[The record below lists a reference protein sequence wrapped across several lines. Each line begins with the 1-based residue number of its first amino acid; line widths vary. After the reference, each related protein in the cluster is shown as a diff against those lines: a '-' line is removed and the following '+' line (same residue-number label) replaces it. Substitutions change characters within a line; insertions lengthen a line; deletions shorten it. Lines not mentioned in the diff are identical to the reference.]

1 MSENDYNLNNSF
13 DNYQNMMN
21 EPFKRNKTY
30 NVNTEAIPKRY
41 KSPVI
46 YDVGVDNYV
55 FNEIKK
61 AKYQGAFD
69 PGSLGNKNIFL
80 DSNKT
85 NKNSGYNQQKM
96 KKKAN
101 YNRVGEGK
109 NLLILKSETQYPINY
124 GYNTLTQ
131 DMNNEQRQGK
141 NIYNFNNYYIET
153 KNNNYRNI
161 YARSNENKRNFNSP
175 SNNERKKD
183 YLLQNNNYQNKTIN
197 LEKLNKDYD
206 KRFNEQNR
214 TLYEKYSTNTISFNN
229 PLKNYSAPFAPSRN
243 SNFIKKNTMNYVN
256 ARKINN
262 ISKDENELINDTYN
276 FENDNV
282 FDDYI
287 FNERSIDKND
297 ANKDVKLINFYRRK
311 ILNLFFWHINNFYK
325 LYFKSLFKE
334 IMDILRRY
342 TNNQK
347 HNFESKTISNIAE
360 IKKTLKKNSFY
371 YGKNRKYNNI
381 LKEVKMK
388 KDINNIQ
395 FENENNNNNEII
407 ENEKHLN
414 KESNNIEN
422 RDKKLYNKNYSDKKI
437 ASDRKPINKKMF
449 IGNNNNDQT
458 KKYIKKKIP
467 QGIYGKKIVHQNF
480 NKIINSNEKNNEG
493 INNNKIQQNNH
504 TKKIEN
510 TPIIRKKLK
519 FPKSAFKNNQI
530 YNSGIKIIDNNY
542 LNNNNNN
549 DNDSINSDDLKF
561 ENNVDKNQPES
572 DKNFSDNFAID
583 KNANYIIQSQSDKK
597 NENIDLNIKENEFEN
612 SPNKNLENA
621 ITIITKVIENK
632 ERDDKKNKIAYLI
645 KIINN
650 KINRDKNKNFELINK
665 YFNKLKQF
673 KNEVPEEEKKPQKKF
688 DELNNKGLIKK
699 TKLKR
704 NKKIIKKNSFLSDL
718 EDNKE
723 KIDLSFENNIYKSE
737 DDDKYRNKRN
747 KDKIRIIIKQIKLQ
761 NKNIGNNN
769 QYDYY
774 RPKTPTKQNKTN
786 IIENNNK
793 TPKIII
799 KKTINIIVNKSKDN
813 INESNNKNKKE
824 LNEIE
829 NDFNLKEKD
838 DKQILNNIE
847 KKDDENDLMNLDIDI
862 KDNNINNINNEIEQE
877 IIEDNVDEDISTKIK
892 LNKNVVEKIN
902 NGDFI
907 TETEK
912 YEDYQNFIFYLRA
925 QLIYC
930 FLTNKN
936 HEDSLLD

>member
-13 DNYQNMMN
+13 DYYQNVMN
-21 EPFKRNKTY
+21 QPFKRNKTY
-30 NVNTEAIPKRY
+30 NINTEAIPKRY

-85 NKNSGYNQQKM
+85 YNKNSGYNQQKM

-101 YNRVGEGK
+101 YNRLGEGK

-124 GYNTLTQ
+124 GYNTVNQ
-131 DMNNEQRQGK
+131 DVNNDPRQGK

-161 YARSNENKRNFNSP
+161 YARSNDNKRNFNSP
-175 SNNERKKD
+175 SNNERNKN
-183 YLLQNNNYQNKTIN
+183 YLLKDNNYLTKTIN
-197 LEKLNKDYD
+197 LQKLNRDYD
-206 KRFNEQNR
+206 KRFNEPNK

-229 PLKNYSAPFAPSRN
+229 PLKNYSPTFAPSRN
-243 SNFIKKNTMNYVN
+243 TNLIKKNTMNYLN
-256 ARKINN
+256 QKKFNN
-262 ISKDENELINDTYN
+262 ISKDENEIINDTYN
-276 FENDNV
+276 FDIDNE

-287 FNERSIDKND
+287 FNERSIDKKD

-334 IMDILRRY
+334 IIDILRRN
-342 TNNQK
+342 TGNTK
-347 HNFESKTISNIAE
+347 HNFENKTIKNIAE

-371 YGKNRKYNNI
+371 YGKNRKYNNV
-381 LKEVKMK
+381 LKEVQMK
-388 KDINNIQ
+388 KDINNLQ
-395 FENENNNNNEII
+395 LENENNNYEIF
-407 ENEKHLN
+407 EDEKHLN
-414 KESNNIEN
+414 TVSNNIEN
-422 RDKKLYNKNYSDKKI
+422 KVKKLYNINNSNKKI
-437 ASDRKPINKKMF
+437 ASDKKKINKKIF
-449 IGNNNNDQT
+449 IGNKNNDQT

-467 QGIYGKKIVHQNF
+467 QGIYGKKIVPQKY
-480 NKIINSNEKNNEG
+480 NKLINSNEKNNEG
-493 INNNKIQQNNH
+493 INNKNIQQNNLI
-504 TKKIEN
+504 KKIEN

-519 FPKSAFKNNQI
+519 FPKSAFKDNQI
-530 YNSGIKIIDNNY
+530 FNSGIKIIDNNY
-542 LNNNNNN
+542 LKNNNNNNN
-549 DNDSINSDDLKF
+549 DSIKF
-561 ENNVDKNQPES
+561 DKQELENNKDKNLPENDQIFS
-572 DKNFSDNFAID
+572 ENFSID
-583 KNANYIIQSQSDKK
+583 KNVNYTIQNQSDKK
-597 NENIDLNIKENEFEN
+597 NEYIELNSKENDLDN
-612 SPNKNLENA
+612 TSTNRNLENA

-632 ERDDKKNKIAYLI
+632 EKDDKKNKIAFLI

-650 KINRDKNKNFELINK
+650 KINKDKAKNFELINK
-665 YFNKLKQF
+665 YFNKLKQI
-673 KNEVPEEEKKPQKKF
+673 KNENSEEEEKKSTKKL
-688 DELNNKGLIKK
+688 ELNKGLIKK

-704 NKKIIKKNSFLSDL
+704 NKKLKKNLFLSDL

-723 KIDLSFENNIYKSE
+723 KIDLSFEKNAYKSE

-747 KDKIRIIIKQIKLQ
+747 KDKIRIIIKQTKLQ
-761 NKNIGNNN
+761 ENRDNYH

-774 RPKTPTKQNKTN
+774 KPKTPTKQKTN
-786 IIENNNK
+786 YIIENNNNK

-799 KKTINIIVNKSKDN
+799 KKTINIIVNKAKNN
-813 INESNNKNKKE
+813 INEPNNENKNK
-824 LNEIE
+824 LNEFE
-829 NDFNLKEKD
+829 NNLNINKKD
-838 DKQILNNIE
+838 SDKQILNDID
-847 KKDDENDLMNLDIDI
+847 KKDDENNLMNSDIDI
-862 KDNNINNINNEIEQE
+862 KENNKSNENKEE
-877 IIEDNVDEDISTKIK
+877 IIEDNFDEDFSNNVI
-892 LNKNVVEKIN
+892 LNKKSDEKIDN
-902 NGDFI
+902 TPFI

>member
-13 DNYQNMMN
+13 DNYQNVMN
-21 EPFKRNKTY
+21 QPFKRNKTY
-30 NVNTEAIPKRY
+30 NINTEAIPKRY

-85 NKNSGYNQQKM
+85 YNKNSGYNQQKM

-101 YNRVGEGK
+101 YNRLGEGK

-124 GYNTLTQ
+124 GYNTVNQ
-131 DMNNEQRQGK
+131 DVNNDPRQGK

-161 YARSNENKRNFNSP
+161 YARSNDNKRNFNSP
-175 SNNERKKD
+175 SNNERNKN
-183 YLLQNNNYQNKTIN
+183 YLLKDNNYLTKTIN
-197 LEKLNKDYD
+197 LQKLNRDYD
-206 KRFNEQNR
+206 KRFNEPNK

-229 PLKNYSAPFAPSRN
+229 PLKNYSPTFAPSRN
-243 SNFIKKNTMNYVN
+243 TNLIKKNTMNYLN
-256 ARKINN
+256 QKKFNN
-262 ISKDENELINDTYN
+262 ISKDENEIINDTYN
-276 FENDNV
+276 FDIDNE

-287 FNERSIDKND
+287 FNERSIDKKD

-334 IMDILRRY
+334 IIDILRRN
-342 TNNQK
+342 TGNTK
-347 HNFESKTISNIAE
+347 HNFENKTIKNIAE

-371 YGKNRKYNNI
+371 YGKNRKYNNV
-381 LKEVKMK
+381 LKEVQMK
-388 KDINNIQ
+388 KDINNLQ
-395 FENENNNNNEII
+395 LENENNNYEIF
-407 ENEKHLN
+407 EDEKHLN
-414 KESNNIEN
+414 TESNNIEN
-422 RDKKLYNKNYSDKKI
+422 KVKKLYNINNSNKKI
-437 ASDRKPINKKMF
+437 ASDKKQINKKIF
-449 IGNNNNDQT
+449 IGNKNNDQT

-467 QGIYGKKIVHQNF
+467 QGIYGKKIVPQKY
-480 NKIINSNEKNNEG
+480 NKLINSNEKNNEG
-493 INNNKIQQNNH
+493 INNKNIQQNNLI
-504 TKKIEN
+504 KKIEN

-519 FPKSAFKNNQI
+519 FPKSAFKDNQI
-530 YNSGIKIIDNNY
+530 FNSGIKIIDNNY
-542 LNNNNNN
+542 LKNNNNNNN
-549 DNDSINSDDLKF
+549 DSIKF
-561 ENNVDKNQPES
+561 DKQELENNKDKNLPENDQIFS
-572 DKNFSDNFAID
+572 ENFSID
-583 KNANYIIQSQSDKK
+583 KNVNYTIQNQSDKK
-597 NENIDLNIKENEFEN
+597 NEYIELNSKENDLDN
-612 SPNKNLENA
+612 TSTNRNLENA

-632 ERDDKKNKIAYLI
+632 EKDDKKNKIAFLI

-650 KINRDKNKNFELINK
+650 KINKDKAKNFELINK
-665 YFNKLKQF
+665 YFNKLKQI
-673 KNEVPEEEKKPQKKF
+673 KNENSEEEEKKSTKKL
-688 DELNNKGLIKK
+688 ELNKGLIKK

-704 NKKIIKKNSFLSDL
+704 NKKLKKNLFLSDL

-723 KIDLSFENNIYKSE
+723 KIDLSFEKNAYKSE

-747 KDKIRIIIKQIKLQ
+747 KDKIRIIIKQTKLQ
-761 NKNIGNNN
+761 ENRDNYH

-774 RPKTPTKQNKTN
+774 KPKTPTKQKKNY
-786 IIENNNK
+786 IIENNNNNK

-799 KKTINIIVNKSKDN
+799 KKTINIIVNKAKNN
-813 INESNNKNKKE
+813 INEPNNENKNK
-824 LNEIE
+824 LNEFE
-829 NDFNLKEKD
+829 NNLNINKKD
-838 DKQILNNIE
+838 SDKQILNDIE
-847 KKDDENDLMNLDIDI
+847 KKDDENNLMNSDIDI
-862 KDNNINNINNEIEQE
+862 KENNKSNENKEE
-877 IIEDNVDEDISTKIK
+877 IIEDNFDEDFSNNVI
-892 LNKNVVEKIN
+892 LNKKSDEKIDN
-902 NGDFI
+902 TPFI